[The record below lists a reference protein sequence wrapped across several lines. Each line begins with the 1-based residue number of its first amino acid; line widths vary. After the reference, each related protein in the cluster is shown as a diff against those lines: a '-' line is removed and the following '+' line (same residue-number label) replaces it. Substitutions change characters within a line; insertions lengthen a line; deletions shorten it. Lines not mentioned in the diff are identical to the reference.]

1 MAECSAV
8 ETVVRW
14 AAGMAA
20 QMAYWTAVE
29 MARSWVYFAVVLM
42 VDSLVAQWVAD

>member
-1 MAECSAV
+1 MAECSVV

-20 QMAYWTAVE
+20 QMAHWKAVE
-29 MARSWVYFAVVLM
+29 MARSWVDFAVVWKAGM
-42 VDSLVAQWVAD
+42 KAVM